1 MLDCADLAKKLRL
14 GNDAD
19 PAGLCIVP
27 EPNLGEIEKS
37 GEASVTLRLGRWFV
51 SLRQSSQTFFDVD
64 VDRAEHRTEAKASKY
79 YFVPFG
85 SQFVLHPG
93 RFVLASTL
101 EWMKFPPTLG
111 GYVGGKSTWAR
122 RGLII
127 ETAAGIHPGFNGCLT
142 LELTN
147 VGEVPIKIRPGMKIC
162 QIFLHAVPDGRISSG
177 GLLSGRRR
185 PFLGKVKRDAILTDR
200 YSIELLTINKASDGR
215 LILGAQP
222 YWPRMLILQNAL
234 APNL

>member
-1 MLDCADLAKKLRL
+1 MLDCVDLAKRLRL
-14 GNDAD
+14 GNDASD
-19 PAGLCIVP
+19 DGLCIVP
-27 EPNLGEIEKS
+27 EPDITEIEKS
-37 GEASVTLRLGRWFV
+37 GEASVTLRLGRWFI
-51 SLRQSSQTFFDVD
+51 SLRQSSQTYFDVD
-64 VDRAEHRTEAKASKY
+64 IDKAEHRLEAKASKH

-85 SQFVLHPG
+85 NEFVLHPG
-93 RFVLASTL
+93 RFVLSSTL

-162 QIFLHAVPDGRISSG
+162 QIFLHAIPGGKVASD
-177 GLLSGRRR
+177 GLLLGRRR
-185 PFLGKVKRDAILTDR
+185 PYLGQVRKDAILTKLTSNKS
-200 YSIELLTINKASDGR
+200 SIA
-215 LILGAQP
+215 
-222 YWPRMLILQNAL
+222 
-234 APNL
+234 

>member
-1 MLDCADLAKKLRL
+1 MLDCNELARRLRL
-14 GNDAD
+14 GSEAN
-19 PAGLCIVP
+19 PAGLSIVP
-27 EPNLGEIEKS
+27 GPQIDEIERS

-51 SLRQSSQTFFDVD
+51 SLRQSSQTFFDTEID
-64 VDRAEHRTEAKASKY
+64 HAEHQNEARASKN

-85 SQFVLHPG
+85 REFVLHPG
-93 RFVLASTL
+93 RFVLSSTL

-162 QIFLHAVPDGRISSG
+162 QIFLHAISDGKLTSG

-185 PFLGKVKRDAILTDR
+185 PYLGKIK
-200 YSIELLTINKASDGR
+200 SDPV
-215 LILGAQP
+215 LKSL
-222 YWPRMLILQNAL
+222 MK
-234 APNL
+234 

>member
-1 MLDCADLAKKLRL
+1 MLDCADLAKRLRL
-14 GNDAD
+14 GNEAD
-19 PAGLCIVP
+19 IDGLSIVP
-27 EPNLGEIEKS
+27 EPDNAEIEAS
-37 GEASVTLRLGRWFV
+37 GEASVTLRLGRWFI

-64 VDRAEHRTEAKASKY
+64 VDKAEHKLEAKASKH

-85 SQFVLHPG
+85 SEFVLHPG
-93 RFVLASTL
+93 RFVLSSTL

-162 QIFLHAVPDGRISSG
+162 QIFLHAIAGGRVSSG

-185 PFLGKVKRDAILTDR
+185 PYLGRVRKDAILTQ
-200 YSIELLTINKASDGR
+200 LTK
-215 LILGAQP
+215 
-222 YWPRMLILQNAL
+222 
-234 APNL
+234 

>member
-1 MLDCADLAKKLRL
+1 MLDCKELARRIRL
-14 GNDAD
+14 GNQAD
-19 PAGLCIVP
+19 QLGLSIIP
-27 EPNLGEIEKS
+27 EPQIDDLEKS

-51 SLRQSSQTFFDVD
+51 ALRQSSQTYFDVTHEK
-64 VDRAEHRTEAKASKY
+64 AEHIYEARASKR

-85 SQFVLHPG
+85 EPFVLHPG

-101 EWMKFPPTLG
+101 EWIKFPAELG

-142 LELTN
+142 LELAN

-162 QIFLHAVPDGRISSG
+162 QVFVHSVESG
-177 GLLSGRRR
+177 TIPSAGPLTGHRR
-185 PFLGKVKRDAILTDR
+185 PFLGSPKHDDIL
-200 YSIELLTINKASDGR
+200 SKLS
-215 LILGAQP
+215 Q
-222 YWPRMLILQNAL
+222 
-234 APNL
+234 

>member
-1 MLDCADLAKKLRL
+1 MLDCVELARKLRL

-19 PAGLCIVP
+19 PNGLCIVP
-27 EPNLGEIEKS
+27 EPSICEIEKS

-51 SLRQSSQTFFDVD
+51 SLRQSSQTFFDTD
-64 VDRAEHRTEAKASKY
+64 IDHAEHENEARASKN

-85 SQFVLHPG
+85 KEFVLHPG
-93 RFVLASTL
+93 RFVLSSTL

-162 QIFLHAVPDGRISSG
+162 QIFLHAIPEGKAHSSG
-177 GLLSGRRR
+177 LLTGRRR
-185 PFLGKVKRDAILTDR
+185 PYLGKVKGDPILK
-200 YSIELLTINKASDGR
+200 SLQGDG
-215 LILGAQP
+215 
-222 YWPRMLILQNAL
+222 
-234 APNL
+234 

>member
-1 MLDCADLAKKLRL
+1 MLDCAELAKTLRW

-19 PAGLCIVP
+19 PLGLAIVP
-27 EPNLGEIEKS
+27 EPNIDEIEVG

-51 SLRQSSQTFFDVD
+51 SLRQSSQTFFDTD
-64 VDRAEHRTEAKASKY
+64 IEQAEHKNEAKASKH

-85 SQFVLHPG
+85 GEFVLHPG
-93 RFVLASTL
+93 RFVLSSTL

-162 QIFLHAVPDGRISSG
+162 QIFLHAIPKGKLASG
-177 GLLSGRRR
+177 GFLNGRRR
-185 PFLGKVKRDAILTDR
+185 PYLGKIKTDPILK
-200 YSIELLTINKASDGR
+200 SL
-215 LILGAQP
+215 
-222 YWPRMLILQNAL
+222 M
-234 APNL
+234 